1 LICSLAIEQAILTWI
16 HITCAAIWVG
26 GSLFIGAVFAPILK
40 KMSMPVEERL
50 QLMIKVGRR
59 FNKIAVPALIILMA
73 TGIYQAHLILQNSE
87 LLVESSYGNI
97 LVIKVILVAALIGT
111 FAVHVRVIRKDVE
124 EKIMSKQISDQ
135 ELQILRKKIIIL
147 GEITVILSVII
158 LFLAAL
164 LNSGGQI

>member
-1 LICSLAIEQAILTWI
+1 MFMAIEQAILTWI

>member
-1 LICSLAIEQAILTWI
+1 MAIEQAVLTWI

-40 KMSMPVEERL
+40 KMSMPVEDRL

-73 TGIYQAHLILQNSE
+73 TGIYQAHLILQKSE

-97 LVIKVILVAALIGT
+97 LIIKIILDAALIGT
-111 FAVHVRVIRKDVE
+111 FAIHVRVIRKDVE
-124 EKIMSKQISDQ
+124 DKIMSKQISDQ
-135 ELQILRKKIIIL
+135 ELQSLRKKIIIL
-147 GEITVILSVII
+147 GEITVVLSVSI

>member
-1 LICSLAIEQAILTWI
+1 MALEQALLTWI

-50 QLMIKVGRR
+50 QLMIRVGRR

-73 TGIYQAHLILQNSE
+73 TGIYQAHLILQDSE
-87 LLVESSYGNI
+87 LLIESSYGNI
-97 LVIKVILVAALIGT
+97 LIIKIILVAALIGT
-111 FAVHVRVIRKDVE
+111 FVVHVRVIRKDIE
-124 EKIMSKQISDQ
+124 EKIMAKQISDQ
-135 ELQILRKKIIIL
+135 QLQILRKKIIIL
-147 GEITVILSVII
+147 GEITVVLSVII

>member
-1 LICSLAIEQAILTWI
+1 MAIEQAILTWV

-59 FNKIAVPALIILMA
+59 FNKIAVPALIVLMG
-73 TGIYQAHLILQNSE
+73 TGIYQAHLILQKSE

-97 LVIKVILVAALIGT
+97 LVIKIILVVALIVT
-111 FAVHVRVIRKDVE
+111 FAIHVRVIRKDVE
-124 EKIMSKQISDQ
+124 EKIMSKQISDDQ
-135 ELQILRKKIIIL
+135 LQVLRKKIIIL
-147 GEITVILSVII
+147 GEITVVLSIII
-158 LFLAAL
+158 LFLAAV
-164 LNSGGQI
+164 LNSGGQF

>member
-1 LICSLAIEQAILTWI
+1 MAIEQALLTWV

-26 GSLFIGAVFAPILK
+26 GSLFIGAVFEPILK

-73 TGIYQAHLILQNSE
+73 TGIYQAHLILQKSE

-97 LVIKVILVAALIGT
+97 LIIKVILVAALIGT

-124 EKIMSKQISDQ
+124 EKIMAKQISDQ
-135 ELQILRKKIIIL
+135 ELQLLRKKIIIL
-147 GEITVILSVII
+147 GEITVVLSVII

-164 LNSGGQI
+164 LNSGGQF

>member
-1 LICSLAIEQAILTWI
+1 MAIEQALLTWV
-16 HITCAAIWVG
+16 HITCAAIWGG

-73 TGIYQAHLILQNSE
+73 TGIYQAHLILQKSE

-97 LVIKVILVAALIGT
+97 LIIKVILVAALIGT

-135 ELQILRKKIIIL
+135 ELQLLRKKIIIL
-147 GEITVILSVII
+147 GEITVVLSVII

-164 LNSGGQI
+164 LNSGGQF